1 MFPHFHI
8 FLIEFIRVCVCTHI
22 HKERDRERD
31 RSHIIYVLSI
41 LKAYLLQSII
51 VMFVFFT
58 VYIYT
63 ERLNFDVIKIVFF
76 LQFCNFCLIK
86 KIFPYYEKAFEFN

>member
-1 MFPHFHI
+1 MCVHI
-8 FLIEFIRVCVCTHI
+8 YIKRET
-22 HKERDRERD
+22 ERD

-41 LKAYLLQSII
+41 LRAYLLQSII